1 MVDAVRVR
9 ISGFLIEYYDDNV
22 LHFIGNEIGQTVKVD
37 KNMLMQVMGK
47 YARLCVEVDLA
58 KALLA
63 MFTIKGMR

>member
-1 MVDAVRVR
+1 MIDVVRVR
-9 ISGFLIEYYDDNV
+9 ISGVPFEYYDDNI
-22 LHFIGNEIGQTVKVD
+22 LHFIKIGIGQTVKVD
-37 KNMLMQVMGK
+37 RNMLMQVMGK